1 MPVAKE
7 PKEPKRRNKSSLLS
21 EQRVKFVEARASGL
35 TAKDSMAVA
44 GMKPHDGTANALEK
58 HPAVKELLKAEQR
71 KNAYMLGL
79 TREQVL
85 QGMMDAIDQ
94 AKLLSDPLTQ
104 IAGWREVA
112 KICGFYAPEV
122 KKVELSGSGKQ
133 VIDRLRSL
141 SDEELLQIAEGD
153 VIDAEFEEVKH

>member
-1 MPVAKE
+1 M
-7 PKEPKRRNKSSLLS
+7 
-21 EQRVKFVEARASGL
+21 ARASGL
-35 TAKDSMAVA
+35 NAKDSMAAA
-44 GMKPHDGTANALEK
+44 GMKPNDGTANALEK
-58 HPAVKELLKAEQR
+58 LPRVKELLKAEQR